1 MSSSFSLEDRNKF
14 VGRMDRMFTE
24 NLQMRKDMN
33 KIIMRSQNIVR
44 AVKLEKKVCAPQIPT
59 PRTRDQIKPIL
70 WSSSESGGRKRMK
83 LTVLVPVS
91 VLLALIY

>member
-44 AVKLEKKVCAPQIPT
+44 AVKLEKKVCAPQIPYPNSFPAT
-59 PRTRDQIKPIL
+59 IPNSFDGVIQKVVAESERT
-70 WSSSESGGRKRMK
+70 S
-83 LTVLVPVS
+83 
-91 VLLALIY
+91 

>member
-1 MSSSFSLEDRNKF
+1 MKKKYKKNLKEKMSSSFSLEDRNKF

-44 AVKLEKKVCAPQIPT
+44 AVKLEKKVCAPQIPNPEPAT
-59 PRTRDQIKPIL
+59 KPNIFYGIVQRVVA
-70 WSSSESGGRKRMK
+70 ESG
-83 LTVLVPVS
+83 
-91 VLLALIY
+91 